1 MKAVV
6 FDQGII
12 AKDLPPKEINKDF
25 VALHPALFS

>member
-12 AKDLPPKEINKDF
+12 AKDLPPKEINKD
-25 VALHPALFS
+25 LLLYTLALFS